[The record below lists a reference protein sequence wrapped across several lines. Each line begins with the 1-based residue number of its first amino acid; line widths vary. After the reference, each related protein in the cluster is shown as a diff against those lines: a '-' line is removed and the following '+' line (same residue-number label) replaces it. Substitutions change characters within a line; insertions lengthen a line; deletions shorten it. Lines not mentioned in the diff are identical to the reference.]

1 MKTTTTPSVETR
13 KPSWPD
19 VLLVCFLAISLAG
32 NVIQGWKVKSLMSL
46 VPSSKAHTGMLLSK
60 LNARTVSGSVQQ
72 LSFGQGK
79 TVILYFFKPK
89 CRWCAT
95 NIENIRSFSRQRSG
109 DLRFIGI
116 ATTGEDLPASLE
128 KLPLPFPIYVI
139 DDPSELRQV
148 DFLGTPQTVEIAP
161 SGKVVNNWVGAFQPS
176 TAAAIEK
183 RFAIHLPGLVPGEG
197 K

>member
-1 MKTTTTPSVETR
+1 VQTATTTSAETR

-19 VLLVCFLAISLAG
+19 IFLACFLAISLAG

-46 VPSSKAHTGMLLSK
+46 VPRSEAHTGMLVSR
-60 LNARTVSGSVQQ
+60 LNARSVSGSFQP

-95 NIENIRSFSRQRSG
+95 NIENIRSFSRQRS
-109 DLRFIGI
+109 DDIRFIGI
-116 ATTGEDLPASLE
+116 ATTGEGLPTSLE

-148 DFLGTPQTVEIAP
+148 DFLGTPQTVEISP

-183 RFAIHLPGLVPGEG
+183 RFAIHLPGLVPGGGE
-197 K
+197 